1 MKFCRYCGAQI
12 SDDAA
17 FCPNCGNRLQG
28 PPANSGRGYQ
38 QGPPANSGRGY
49 QQRPP
54 QGPGNRYQQ
63 GPPPGPGRG
72 YQQSPGRGY
81 QPGVPAGSG
90 YGKQV
95 KKGGF
100 LGKLA
105 LGAVAAVAAVTVAG
119 AVIGDDPGGS
129 GKGGSGGGSRPTY
142 GAYQQP
148 GGNSGSGKT
157 GKPAGGAGQTS
168 SSAGSPVSGGRLVS
182 CNKPLRV
189 LNESGYNAYELLD
202 AIEMYGKNAPSHIE
216 VLPANNTVS
225 INGNK
230 ITIKLPNVAFKF
242 TCGSFQGG
250 NPRTMVGTR
259 DELTIYG
266 TITESG
272 ETVEGEAY
280 MEYERTGNRRVCY
293 AAGPIDKVDGMTS
306 SGAFSARITDTG
318 TGSYEHL
325 SVRNTYGHPRTGN
338 DHYFSKFSLDYFP
351 EDDYYMLYIFLYG
364 DSEEERY
371 YPTMEDE
378 YVPHISRKFPQGR
391 YSIVLISDYD
401 TREASKY
408 STGIWN

>member
-1 MKFCRYCGAQI
+1 MKFCRFCGAQI

-17 FCPNCGNRLQG
+17 FCSNCGSRLQG
-28 PPANSGRGYQ
+28 APSGPGNRYQ
-38 QGPPANSGRGY
+38 QGAPSGPGNRY
-49 QQRPP
+49 QQGAPP
-54 QGPGNRYQQ
+54 GPGNRYQQ

-72 YQQSPGRGY
+72 YP
-81 QPGVPAGSG
+81 PGVPAGSG
-90 YGKQV
+90 YGKKV

-105 LGAVAAVAAVTVAG
+105 IGAVAAVAAVTVAG

-157 GKPAGGAGQTS
+157 GKPAGGTGQTS
-168 SSAGSPVSGGRLVS
+168 PRTGSPISGGRLVS

-202 AIEMYGKNAPSHIE
+202 AIDMYGKNAPSHIE

-242 TCGSFQGG
+242 TCGSFHGG
-250 NPRTMVGTR
+250 DPRTMVGTR

-280 MEYERTGNRRVCY
+280 MEYERTGNRRVFY
-293 AAGPIDKVDGMTS
+293 AAGPIDKVDGITS
-306 SGAFSARITDTG
+306 NGAFSARITDAS

-325 SVRNTYGHPRTGN
+325 SVRNTYSHPRTGN
-338 DHYFSKFSLDYFP
+338 DYYFSKFSLDYFP
-351 EDDYYMLYIFLYG
+351 EDDYYMLSIFLYG
-364 DSEEERY
+364 DSEEDRY

-378 YVPHISRKFPQGR
+378 YVPHINREFPQGR

-401 TREASKY
+401 VREASKY
-408 STGIWN
+408 SSGIWN

>member
-1 MKFCRYCGAQI
+1 MKFCRFCGAQI

-17 FCPNCGNRLQG
+17 FCSNCGSRLQG
-28 PPANSGRGYQ
+28 APS
-38 QGPPANSGRGY
+38 
-49 QQRPP
+49 
-54 QGPGNRYQQ
+54 GPGNRYQQ

-72 YQQSPGRGY
+72 YP
-81 QPGVPAGSG
+81 PGVPAGSG
-90 YGKQV
+90 YGKKV

-105 LGAVAAVAAVTVAG
+105 IGAVAAVAAVTVAG

-157 GKPAGGAGQTS
+157 GKPAGGTGQTS
-168 SSAGSPVSGGRLVS
+168 PRTGSPISGGRLVS

-250 NPRTMVGTR
+250 IRG
-259 DELTIYG
+259 LW
-266 TITESG
+266 SG
-272 ETVEGEAY
+272 
-280 MEYERTGNRRVCY
+280 
-293 AAGPIDKVDGMTS
+293 PGM
-306 SGAFSARITDTG
+306 
-318 TGSYEHL
+318 
-325 SVRNTYGHPRTGN
+325 
-338 DHYFSKFSLDYFP
+338 SL
-351 EDDYYMLYIFLYG
+351 
-364 DSEEERY
+364 R
-371 YPTMEDE
+371 
-378 YVPHISRKFPQGR
+378 
-391 YSIVLISDYD
+391 
-401 TREASKY
+401 
-408 STGIWN
+408 STGPLQNQERP